1 MWSDYNCPKGFHV
14 FDTETRELER
24 IPNPLAIFKKIIY
37 DDKKT
42 DYTNFDL
49 SPYENCFI
57 KLFVSNKTNEDM
69 FNKLVDRLQN
79 KMNVHEVNIIE
90 DVQSDMFTS
99 VREDI
104 LDQGEDTIT
113 FLNNY
118 VDQIQTDLNKQK
130 LKEFIKETYI
140 EANDHYS
147 K

>member
-1 MWSDYNCPKGFHV
+1 
-14 FDTETRELER
+14 
-24 IPNPLAIFKKIIY
+24 
-37 DDKKT
+37 
-42 DYTNFDL
+42 
-49 SPYENCFI
+49 
-57 KLFVSNKTNEDM
+57 M